1 MKFLPFFLLTL
12 LLELQNMKRRIK
24 KFRLLIEDYLQCQE
38 YDFSIIQNTYIAYKV
53 QCLIKLIITV
63 VVKIVDTF

>member
-12 LLELQNMKRRIK
+12 LLELQNMKRQIK

-53 QCLIKLIITV
+53 QFLIKLIITV